1 MSGKVAFE
9 AMQSYYDAS
18 RVYVSTSYYEG
29 LPGTCLEAMSMQ
41 LPVVVWNQ
49 LFYASLVR
57 ENLTGFL
64 VPTNDLAAMEDRVLA
79 LLRDRA
85 TAIRVGQAGRDL
97 VAREYDWRALSPRIL
112 LELA

>member
-1 MSGKVAFE
+1 
-9 AMQSYYDAS
+9 
-18 RVYVSTSYYEG
+18 
-29 LPGTCLEAMSMQ
+29 
-41 LPVVVWNQ
+41 
-49 LFYASLVR
+49 
-57 ENLTGFL
+57 
-64 VPTNDLAAMEDRVLA
+64 MEDRVLA